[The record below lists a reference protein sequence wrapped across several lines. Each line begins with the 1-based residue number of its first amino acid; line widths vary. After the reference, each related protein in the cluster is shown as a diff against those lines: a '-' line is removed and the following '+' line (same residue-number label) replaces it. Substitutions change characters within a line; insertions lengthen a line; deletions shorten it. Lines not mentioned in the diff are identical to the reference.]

1 MFLDIINT
9 ATVPARIEFGRNQ
22 EFTNLHIW
30 RLEDKTQTLRVACHL
45 GEFSVW
51 QEGREER
58 ELFRINLGILAEIA
72 SRAKIAVRTYERS
85 RKKDASQLAPLS
97 EAEVLPIWRACASD
111 PELRFNA
118 SLRTSAA
125 SLGGW
130 RQCLELAGMLL
141 RMQGRPVPWEN
152 AEFVEYDC
160 AA

>member
-1 MFLDIINT
+1 MFFDIIKT

-30 RLEDKTQTLRVACHL
+30 RLEDKTKTLRVACHL
-45 GEFSVW
+45 GELSVW
-51 QEGREER
+51 QEGPEER

-72 SRAKIAVRTYERS
+72 RRANIAVRAYERS
-85 RKKDASQLAPLS
+85 RKKDASELAPLT

-111 PELRFNA
+111 PELRFSA
-118 SLRTSAA
+118 SLRRSAA

-130 RQCLELAGMLL
+130 RRCLEFAGMFL
-141 RMQGRPVPWEN
+141 RMQGRPVTWED